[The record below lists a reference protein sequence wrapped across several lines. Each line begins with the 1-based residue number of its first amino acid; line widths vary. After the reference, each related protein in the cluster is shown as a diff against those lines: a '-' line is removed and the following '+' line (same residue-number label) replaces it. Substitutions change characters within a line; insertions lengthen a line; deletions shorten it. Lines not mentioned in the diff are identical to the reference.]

1 MVSWLDADTVVGVLG
16 DDIGAG
22 LDLVALQAA
31 CDGARD
37 FVEDKRP
44 DLWVPGDPLAEP
56 PTEDTYTPPP
66 RVIHGAALLAYRF
79 YSRRSTPLGVLGF
92 TEDGA
97 AGIMRFDPDI
107 QDLLG
112 IGRARTF
119 RFGGAP
125 PVVETEV

>member
-1 MVSWLDADTVVGVLG
+1 MATWLDAETVVGVLG
-16 DDIGAG
+16 DDIGVG
-22 LDLVALQAA
+22 LDLDALQAA

-44 DLWVPGDPLAEP
+44 DLWIPADPEADP
-56 PTEDTYTPPP
+56 PTVAEFDPPP

-112 IGRARTF
+112 IGRSRRF

-125 PVVETEV
+125 PVTTTEV